1 MQRPRATRAATLLA
15 ATLLAAVVGSA
26 GAVGASP
33 APLPVVPPPEFYDP
47 RPIAPGPDGAL
58 LASLE
63 LAAAPGLRQWAILYR
78 SPGPDGTPAAVSGL
92 VLAPAEPPPPGGRPV
107 VVLAHGT
114 TGLGDQC
121 APSRS
126 LAYRIEMAIAGVQL
140 AARGWTVV
148 ATDYVGLGTP
158 GPHAYLDGPLA
169 ASAVLDSVR
178 ALDDLPEAAPG
189 DDHLFLALSQ
199 GGHAVLW
206 AAGAAAADPPRGMTV
221 RGAVA
226 AAPPADLASIAAY
239 VLAPGGDRMAR
250 RAALLI
256 AAAWTATEGIRP
268 ADVLAPAALPLL
280 ERVESDCGIA
290 PRAFP
295 LRPGVGD
302 LPALRAAIERN
313 TPPPLP
319 PTVPLLY
326 LHGDADT
333 VLPVESARIMVERLC
348 AAGSAVDYREV
359 PGADHVG
366 ILYAAD
372 RIGDSIDWLSAR
384 LAGVPA
390 EVTCPAA

>member
-1 MQRPRATRAATLLA
+1 MKKP
-15 ATLLAAVVGSA
+15 GPI
-26 GAVGASP
+26 P
-33 APLPVVPPPEFYDP
+33 A
-47 RPIAPGPDGAL
+47 GPDGEL
-58 LASLE
+58 LDVLE

-78 SPGPDGTPAAVSGL
+78 SPGPGATTGAVSAL
-92 VLAPAEPPPPGGRPV
+92 VLAPDGPPPPGGRPV

-126 LAYRIEMAIAGVQL
+126 LAYRIEMAVAGVQL

-178 ALDDLPEAAPG
+178 ALDGLPEAAAG
-189 DDHLFLALSQ
+189 DDLLFLGLSQ

-226 AAPPADLASIAAY
+226 AAPAADLPSIATH
-239 VLAPGGDRMAR
+239 VLDPDGDRMAW

-256 AAAWTATEGIRP
+256 AAAWSATEGIP
-268 ADVLAPAALPLL
+268 VAEILAPTALALVP
-280 ERVESDCGIA
+280 RVEEDCGIA
-290 PRAFP
+290 PRTFP
-295 LRPGVGD
+295 LLPGVRE
-302 LPALRAAIERN
+302 LPALGAAIERN
-313 TPPPLP
+313 TPPALP

-333 VLPVESARIMVERLC
+333 VIPVDGARAMVERLC

-359 PGADHVG
+359 AGADHVG
-366 ILYAAD
+366 ILYAGD
-372 RIGDSIDWLSAR
+372 RIAEAADWLAAR
-384 LAGVPA
+384 LAGAPA

>member
-1 MQRPRATRAATLLA
+1 MQVPRAPRAARLLA
-15 ATLLAAVVGSA
+15 ATLLLAVAATSVA
-26 GAVGASP
+26 GAASP

-47 RPIAPGPDGAL
+47 GPVAAGPDGEL
-58 LASLE
+58 LDAVE
-63 LAAAPGLRQWAILYR
+63 LAAVPGLRQWAILYR
-78 SPGPDGTPAAVSGL
+78 SPGPGGSPAAVSGL
-92 VLAPAEPPPPGGRPV
+92 VLAPDGPPPAGGRPV

-158 GPHAYLDGPLA
+158 GPHPYLDGPLA

-178 ALDDLPEAAPG
+178 ALDGLPGADPGSDL
-189 DDHLFLALSQ
+189 LFLGLSQ

-206 AAGAAAADPPRGMTV
+206 AAGAAAAEPPLGMTV

-226 AAPPADLASIAAY
+226 AAPAADLASIADH
-239 VLAPGGDRMAR
+239 VLAPDGDRMAWR
-250 RAALLI
+250 GALLI
-256 AAAWTATEGIRP
+256 AAAWTATEGIP
-268 ADVLAPAALPLL
+268 AETILTPSALPLL
-280 ERVESDCGIA
+280 ARVEQDCGIA
-290 PRAFP
+290 PRAYP
-295 LRPGVGD
+295 LQPGVGD
-302 LPALRAAIERN
+302 LPDLQAAIERN
-313 TPPPLP
+313 TPPALP
-319 PTVPLLY
+319 PEVPLLY

-348 AAGSAVDYREV
+348 AAGSAVEYREV
-359 PGADHVG
+359 AGADHVG
-366 ILYAAD
+366 ILYAED
-372 RIGDSIDWLSAR
+372 RIADSIDWLAAR
-384 LAGVPA
+384 LDRAPA